1 MDYTTGP
8 GETPQDKNAVDRLA
22 VEQAVR
28 ESRTLAEFIECLA
41 FKRLSIDDL
50 NDMERG
56 VVICRYLANEAPMDC
71 GEIFHTM
78 SQYDVYAMFLMMGE
92 GDTLSAGAVF
102 LGSAGRSPFT
112 ADVLNK
118 YAERHEVNRGYTEDP
133 RIDDRILEIRENRNG
148 NE

>member
-1 MDYTTGP
+1 M
-8 GETPQDKNAVDRLA
+8 
-22 VEQAVR
+22 R

-41 FKRLSIDDL
+41 FKRLTIDDL
-50 NDMERG
+50 TDMERG
-56 VVICRYLANEAPMDC
+56 VVICRYLATEAESDC

-78 SQYDVYAMFLMMGE
+78 SASEIVEMFKHMGE

-118 YAERHEVNRGYTEDP
+118 YAKRYEESRSDEDP
-133 RIDDRILEIRENRNG
+133 RTDDRITEIRENRND
-148 NE
+148 

>member
-1 MDYTTGP
+1 MGIQQQMAD
-8 GETPQDKNAVDRLA
+8 EFKAKKHASDRLA

-28 ESRTLAEFIECLA
+28 ESSTLAGFIESLA
-41 FKRLSIDDL
+41 FKRLCIDDL
-50 NDMERG
+50 TDMERG
-56 VVICRYLANEAPMDC
+56 VIICRYLANEAEMDC

-102 LGSAGRSPFT
+102 LQSAGRSPFT

-118 YAERHEVNRGYTEDP
+118 YAKRYEERQQDNEDP
-133 RIDDRILEIRENRNG
+133 RTDDRITEIRENRNG
-148 NE
+148 